1 MKPDTTLQPGSK
13 WTAAFIVMIGIF
25 ITLLDGTIVDVVLPK
40 MMSSLNTDTY
50 GVQWVIISYF
60 IAAAIAMTSVGWLSS
75 VLGHRNTYLLGL
87 VIFTTFSAICGQA
100 TSIGMMNFARFCQG
114 IGEGIVVPIGMI
126 ILCEVFPEEERGLAL
141 GVYGMGASCAP
152 AMGPTL
158 GGLIT
163 EHLSWRWVFYVNLPI
178 GIIGAVLT
186 LMLLW
191 ETGKKDA
198 SAKSFDLPGFITMAI
213 AFGSFIAFLSKGQE
227 NGWLQSDFILGLMI
241 IFAVSLPLFIWIE
254 LHTDKPLFDVRIFKY
269 RDFTMSVLCMFAMSI
284 AIYGIFMLI
293 PMYMER
299 FRHFT
304 TLTTGLTMLP
314 GSIMAGVGVMV
325 AGYLSDKCN
334 PKKLFFFSS
343 IFMFITGMTLSSV
356 DQHTERSTI
365 MWLFLLWNIPMAF
378 NFPPVQAV
386 GYNGVPQDKLDLV
399 ACGQNVARLLA
410 GSVGTAISVTI
421 LERRADTFFESFGR
435 TINFG
440 NIAAMNMLR
449 SMEGYLHF
457 QGTPAQLLDKKALK
471 LMELSI
477 TLKSYI
483 YAVQSDIVWL
493 TILGMFAIIFALF
506 IKVKN
511 NADGVKHVPIH

>member
-1 MKPDTTLQPGSK
+1 MEQKASKPGSK

-60 IAAAIAMTSVGWLSS
+60 IAAAIGMTSTGWLGS
-75 VLGHRNTYLLGL
+75 VLGHRTTYLLGL
-87 VIFTTFSAICGQA
+87 VIFTTFSAVCGQA
-100 TSIGMMNFARFCQG
+100 SSIGMMNVARFCQG
-114 IGEGIVVPIGMI
+114 LGEGIVVPIGMI
-126 ILCEVFPEEERGLAL
+126 ILMEVFPEEERGLAL
-141 GVYGMGASCAP
+141 GIYGLGASCAP

-158 GGLIT
+158 GGFIT
-163 EHLSWRWVFYVNLPI
+163 EHLSWRWVFYVNVPI
-178 GIIGAVLT
+178 GIVGAALT

-191 ETGKKDA
+191 ETGTKEA
-198 SAKSFDLPGFITMAI
+198 HAKSFDLAGFLTMSI
-213 AFGSFIAFLSKGQE
+213 AFGSFIAFLSKGQQY
-227 NGWLQSDFILGLMI
+227 GWLQSDFILSLI
-241 IFAVSLPLFIWIE
+241 VIFCISLPLFVWIE
-254 LHTDKPLFDVRIFKY
+254 LRAERPLFDVRIFKY

-284 AIYGIFMLI
+284 AVYGIFMLI

-299 FRHFT
+299 FRQFT

-314 GSIMAGVGVMV
+314 GSIMAGLGVMA

-343 IFMFITGMTLSSV
+343 LFMFVFGMTLSGI

-378 NFPPVQAV
+378 NFPPIQAV
-386 GYNGVPQDKLDLV
+386 GYNGIPADKLDLV
-399 ACGQNVARLLA
+399 SCGQNVARLLA

-421 LERRADTFFESFGR
+421 LERRADALFEAFGR
-435 TINFG
+435 TVNYG

-449 SMEGYLHF
+449 TLEGYLHYR
-457 QGTPAQLLDKKALK
+457 GTPGQLLDKKALK
-471 LMELSI
+471 LTELY
-477 TLKSYI
+477 TTVKAYT
-483 YAVQSDIVWL
+483 YAVQSDIFWL
-493 TILGMFAIIFALF
+493 TVLGMFAIVFALF
-506 IKVKN
+506 IKKQTTT
-511 NADGVKHVPIH
+511 DGVKHVPMH